1 MKFGACA
8 ALLTLALGMGLS
20 APVKAQ
26 QKRTIAIMPTQYF
39 SADAQSAEAITRALA
54 EQFERQ
60 GYTVIAAD
68 RATSTFQ
75 SQGLDLSTHYPD
87 RVALKFGR
95 AIGADLVAY
104 PRLLAMGIPAAAT
117 SEASLLEPAA
127 VLHLRVLNNH
137 TGSPIYFRQIGHEFR
152 ADAGA
157 ATGEFRLP
165 DPVATETAGHA
176 TQVYFER
183 VAGSRQEMRSR

>member
-1 MKFGACA
+1 MKFGTCA
-8 ALLTLALGMGLS
+8 ALLTLALGAGLT
-20 APVKAQ
+20 APAKAQ

-54 EQFERQ
+54 ERFEAQ

-68 RATSTFQ
+68 RSSSTFQ

-104 PRLLAMGIPAAAT
+104 PRLLAMGLPAATA
-117 SEASLLEPAA
+117 EGGLLDPSA

-152 ADAGA
+152 SDAGA

-165 DPVATETAGHA
+165 DPVASETASHA

-183 VAGSRQEMRSR
+183 VAGSRMEMRSR